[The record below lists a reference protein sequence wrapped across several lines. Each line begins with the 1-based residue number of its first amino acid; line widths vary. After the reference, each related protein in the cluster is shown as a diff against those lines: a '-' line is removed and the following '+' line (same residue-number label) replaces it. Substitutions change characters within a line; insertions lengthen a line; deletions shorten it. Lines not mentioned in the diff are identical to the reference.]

1 MDADISRKVCWHLPR
16 HVTATVDALCRR
28 LIAMANAPKA
38 SPSSCNQSAL
48 TGSLAVCACTRDQP
62 LRLGSKEQMIAS
74 VCILHPRRQNLY
86 RNTQRTARSVRDRGS
101 LLRALLNCSAVPAA
115 ATQQVASCVN
125 GETETS
131 PATVMS
137 TAVSVSSTQMTA
149 AASGDFPR
157 SESWDPLDRPSVD
170 WPGRLAASR
179 TSPGSSRDFALSGL
193 ARCSGG
199 GSTCIKGLVS
209 VKRLNSR
216 GFLPVAL
223 FLQLGL
229 MRSASQTNVM
239 DGRSFC

>member
-1 MDADISRKVCWHLPR
+1 MQAFEHVSSLLTKCRGWPSISHEHHSSAEDFQT
-16 HVTATVDALCRR
+16 HVTIIV
-28 LIAMANAPKA
+28 
-38 SPSSCNQSAL
+38 
-48 TGSLAVCACTRDQP
+48 
-62 LRLGSKEQMIAS
+62 
-74 VCILHPRRQNLY
+74 LHERGRAAYRQWH
-86 RNTQRTARSVRDRGS
+86 
-101 LLRALLNCSAVPAA
+101 CP
-115 ATQQVASCVN
+115 CVN

-131 PATVMS
+131 PATVVS
-137 TAVSVSSTQMTA
+137 TALSVSSTQMTA

-170 WPGRLAASR
+170 WPGGLAASR